1 MNRFKVMAIIFC
13 LILVALAFPS
23 RVEGD
28 ERNKK
33 TIVTF
38 NEPIEIPGVGDQ
50 VLPAGTYVFK
60 LMDSSSDRNIVQ
72 IFNECENRLY
82 ATILTIPNYR
92 LRPTNKTVITFH
104 ERPGASPQAIRAWFY
119 PGANSGHEFVYPK
132 ERAVELAKLTNLPVL
147 AMPTNL
153 ASNIIVPVKSVDE
166 APVIALKKAT
176 VEAVKP
182 TGEEV
187 RITEVVEP
195 PPPVQITAA
204 ETPQSTERL
213 PQTAS
218 PILPLLRLIGLPILA
233 MPTNLASNIIVS
245 AKSVDEAPV
254 IALKKATVEA
264 VKPTR
269 EEVRITEVRITGV
282 VEPPPPVQ
290 ITAAETPQSTER
302 LPRTASPI
310 LPLLGLIGLL
320 SLAAG
325 VALSVIP
332 NRAA

>member
-1 MNRFKVMAIIFC
+1 MNRFKVMAIIY

-72 IFNECENRLY
+72 IFNERENRLY

-92 LRPTNKTVITFH
+92 LRPTNKTLITFH

-132 ERAVELAKLTNLPVL
+132 QRAVELAKLTNLPVL

-153 ASNIIVPVKSVDE
+153 ASNIIVPV
-166 APVIALKKAT
+166 
-176 VEAVKP
+176 
-182 TGEEV
+182 
-187 RITEVVEP
+187 
-195 PPPVQITAA
+195 
-204 ETPQSTERL
+204 
-213 PQTAS
+213 
-218 PILPLLRLIGLPILA
+218 
-233 MPTNLASNIIVS
+233 
-245 AKSVDEAPV
+245 KSVDEAPV

>member
-1 MNRFKVMAIIFC
+1 MNRFKVMAIFC

-72 IFNECENRLY
+72 IFTERENRLY
-82 ATILTIPNYR
+82 ATILTIRNYR

-132 ERAVELAKLTNLPVL
+132 ERAVELAKLTNLSVLAMPTNLASNIIAPVKSVDEAPVIALKEAPIEAVKPTGEEVRITEVVEPAAETPESTERLPQKASPILPLLGLIELPVL

-153 ASNIIVPVKSVDE
+153 ASNIIVSVKSVDE
-166 APVIALKKAT
+166 APVIALKEAP

-195 PPPVQITAA
+195 PPPVQITDA

-213 PQTAS
+213 LLPQ
-218 PILPLLRLIGLPILA
+218 
-233 MPTNLASNIIVS
+233 
-245 AKSVDEAPV
+245 
-254 IALKKATVEA
+254 
-264 VKPTR
+264 
-269 EEVRITEVRITGV
+269 
-282 VEPPPPVQ
+282 
-290 ITAAETPQSTER
+290 
-302 LPRTASPI
+302 TASPI

-332 NRAA
+332 KRAA